1 MDETVTSSTRAEA
14 PDGLGQPGQRGPDSP
29 LSGVERSVGRSV
41 SVGLVLLLVV
51 ANTIGW
57 LWFVNHQDEQFQML
71 QSQVADVQVSVPS
84 GAMDPAL
91 CWLIGA
97 EAGAAGHGKAL
108 VRQVT
113 TSGLDTQCVDAV
125 VRGANGYGR

>member
-1 MDETVTSSTRAEA
+1 MDETVTSATRAEA
-14 PDGLGQPGQRGPDSP
+14 PDALGQPGQRGPDSP
-29 LSGVERSVGRSV
+29 LSGVERSVGRPV

-71 QSQVADVQVSVPS
+71 QSQVATVNASVPS
-84 GAMDPAL
+84 PETDPTL

-97 EAGAAGHGKAL
+97 EARAAGHAKEL
-108 VRQVT
+108 VGQVT
-113 TSGLDTQCVDAV
+113 TSGIVDACTENV
-125 VRGANGYGR
+125 IRGANGYGR

>member
-29 LSGVERSVGRSV
+29 LSGVERSVGRPV

-71 QSQVADVQVSVPS
+71 QSQVGAVDVSVPS
-84 GAMDPAL
+84 SQTDPTL
-91 CWLIGA
+91 CWLVGA
-97 EAGAAGHGKAL
+97 QARAAGHAKELLG
-108 VRQVT
+108 QVSA
-113 TSGLDTQCVDAV
+113 SGTVDACIENV
-125 VRGANGYGR
+125 IRGANGDGR

>member
-71 QSQVADVQVSVPS
+71 QSQVGAVDVSVPS
-84 GAMDPAL
+84 SQTDPTL
-91 CWLIGA
+91 CWLVGA
-97 EAGAAGHGKAL
+97 QARAAGHAKELLG
-108 VRQVT
+108 QVSA
-113 TSGLDTQCVDAV
+113 SGTVDACIENV
-125 VRGANGYGR
+125 IRGANGDGR

>member
-1 MDETVTSSTRAEA
+1 MDETVTSWTRAEA

-71 QSQVADVQVSVPS
+71 QSQVGAVDVSVPS
-84 GAMDPAL
+84 SQTDPTL
-91 CWLIGA
+91 CWLVGA
-97 EAGAAGHGKAL
+97 QARAAGHAKELLG
-108 VRQVT
+108 QVSA
-113 TSGLDTQCVDAV
+113 SGTVDACIENV
-125 VRGANGYGR
+125 IRGANGDGR

>member
-1 MDETVTSSTRAEA
+1 MDETATTGTPPATGA
-14 PDGLGQPGQRGPDSP
+14 QGQPAQRGPNSP
-29 LSGVERSVGRSV
+29 LMGVERSMSRPV
-41 SVGLVLLLVV
+41 SVGLVLLLVA
-51 ANTIGW
+51 ANAIGW
-57 LWFVNHQDEQFQML
+57 LWFVGHQDEQFQTI

>member
-1 MDETVTSSTRAEA
+1 MDETATSETRSGT
-14 PDGLGQPGQRGPDSP
+14 PDGLGQPGPRGSDSP
-29 LSGVERSVGRSV
+29 LTAVEGSMRRPA

-71 QSQVADVQVSVPS
+71 QSQVDTVDVSVPP
-84 GAMDPAL
+84 AEPDPTL

-97 EAGAAGHGKAL
+97 EARAAGHAKEL
-108 VRQVT
+108 VGQVA
-113 TSGLDTQCVDAV
+113 TSGTVDACIENV
-125 VRGANGYGR
+125 IRGANGYGR